1 MTPQQIVG
9 LGVRLLAL
17 VFAYKS
23 LAFLGFT
30 ASSMFPTDVA
40 RQSSGANWIA
50 FLYLSTAI
58 ILWSLSYWIAIV
70 LLPRKTNGSATA
82 QWGVQASSVGC
93 SLIGL
98 WFLVNQIPDFIWYIF
113 RLFLM
118 TGNESFFRSLYFDAK
133 IDLLS
138 CLIQIS
144 VSVLLI
150 VRSGDFGRIVA
161 KNLSIETEEK
171 I

>member
-9 LGVRLLAL
+9 LGIRLLAL

-30 ASSMFPTDVA
+30 ASSMLPTDVG

-50 FLYLSTAI
+50 FLYLTTAAI
-58 ILWSLSYWIAIV
+58 FWFMSYWIAIV
-70 LLPRKTNGSATA
+70 LLPRKTNESTTA
-82 QWGVQASSVGC
+82 QWGIQAASVGC

-98 WFLVNQIPDFIWYIF
+98 WFLVSQIPDFIWYIF
-113 RLFLM
+113 RLFLVA
-118 TGNESFFRSLYFDAK
+118 GNESFFRSLDFDAK
-133 IDLLS
+133 VDLVS

-144 VSVLLI
+144 FSVLLV
-150 VRSGDFGRIVA
+150 VRSGDFGRLVA
-161 KNLSIETEEK
+161 KNLSAEPKAK